1 MNEHLLKTSDANVL
15 SSREKKKKKK
25 TQENLMGGGGGGATP
40 PQPPL
45 HVGGLLFL
53 AGNFIGY
60 GSIFSNVL
68 HAGKK
73 KEAKARD
80 RRKLLHY
87 A

>member
-1 MNEHLLKTSDANVL
+1 MFYPLG
-15 SSREKKKKKK
+15 KKKIKKLKK
-25 TQENLMGGGGGGATP
+25 TLWGGGGEGGH
-40 PQPPL
+40 PPL
-45 HVGGLLFL
+45 YVGGLLFL

-60 GSIFSNVL
+60 GSIFSNVH

>member
-1 MNEHLLKTSDANVL
+1 MFYPLG
-15 SSREKKKKKK
+15 KKKNKK
-25 TQENLMGGGGGGATP
+25 TQENLMGGGGEGGGH
-40 PQPPL
+40 PPL
-45 HVGGLLFL
+45 YVGGLLFL

-60 GSIFSNVL
+60 GSIFSNVH

>member
-15 SSREKKKKKK
+15 SSREKKKKLRE
-25 TQENLMGGGGGGATP
+25 TSWGGGGH
-40 PQPPL
+40 PPL

>member
-1 MNEHLLKTSDANVL
+1 
-15 SSREKKKKKK
+15 
-25 TQENLMGGGGGGATP
+25 MGGGGGGGG
-40 PQPPL
+40 QPPMY
-45 HVGGLLFL
+45 VGGLIFL

-60 GSIFSNVL
+60 GSIFSNVH

>member
-25 TQENLMGGGGGGATP
+25 LRKTLWGGGGH
-40 PQPPL
+40 PPL

>member
-1 MNEHLLKTSDANVL
+1 MFYPLG
-15 SSREKKKKKK
+15 KKKIKNKK
-25 TQENLMGGGGGGATP
+25 TQENLMGGGH
-40 PQPPL
+40 PPL
-45 HVGGLLFL
+45 YVGGLLFL

-60 GSIFSNVL
+60 GSIFSNVH

>member
-1 MNEHLLKTSDANVL
+1 MFYPLG
-15 SSREKKKKKK
+15 KKEKK
-25 TQENLMGGGGGGATP
+25 TQENLMGGGGGWH
-40 PQPPL
+40 PPL
-45 HVGGLLFL
+45 YVGGLLFL

-60 GSIFSNVL
+60 GSIFSNVH

>member
-15 SSREKKKKKK
+15 SSREKKKKKNSGK
-25 TQENLMGGGGGGATP
+25 PYGGGGH
-40 PQPPL
+40 PPL
-45 HVGGLLFL
+45 YVGGLLYM

-60 GSIFSNVL
+60 GSIFSNVH

>member
-15 SSREKKKKKK
+15 SSREKKKKKLRE
-25 TQENLMGGGGGGATP
+25 TSWGGGGH
-40 PQPPL
+40 PPL

>member
-1 MNEHLLKTSDANVL
+1 MLMFYPLG
-15 SSREKKKKKK
+15 KKKNKK
-25 TQENLMGGGGGGATP
+25 TQENLMGGGGRGGH
-40 PQPPL
+40 PPL
-45 HVGGLLFL
+45 YVGGLLFL

-60 GSIFSNVL
+60 GSIFSNVH

>member
-1 MNEHLLKTSDANVL
+1 MFYPL
-15 SSREKKKKKK
+15 EKKKKKK
-25 TQENLMGGGGGGATP
+25 KLRKSLWGGGGGGRGAS
-40 PQPPL
+40 PL
-45 HVGGLLFL
+45 VRRRVTFP

-60 GSIFSNVL
+60 GSIFSNVH

>member
-15 SSREKKKKKK
+15 SSREKKNKK
-25 TQENLMGGGGGGATP
+25 TQENLMGGGGGEGGGH
-40 PQPPL
+40 PPL
-45 HVGGLLFL
+45 YVGGLLFL

-60 GSIFSNVL
+60 GSIFSNVH

>member
-15 SSREKKKKKK
+15 SSREKKKKLRK
-25 TQENLMGGGGGGATP
+25 TLWGGGGH
-40 PQPPL
+40 PPL
-45 HVGGLLFL
+45 HGGGLLFL

>member
-1 MNEHLLKTSDANVL
+1 MLMFYPLG
-15 SSREKKKKKK
+15 KKKIKNKK
-25 TQENLMGGGGGGATP
+25 TQENLIGGGGGHP
-40 PQPPL
+40 PWY
-45 HVGGLLFL
+45 VGGLLFL

-60 GSIFSNVL
+60 GLIFSNVH

>member
-15 SSREKKKKKK
+15 SSREKKKKKLRK
-25 TQENLMGGGGGGATP
+25 TLWGGGGGH
-40 PQPPL
+40 PPL

>member
-1 MNEHLLKTSDANVL
+1 MFYPLG
-15 SSREKKKKKK
+15 KKKKKNSGK
-25 TQENLMGGGGGGATP
+25 PYGGGGGH
-40 PQPPL
+40 PPL